1 MRTVRYLIPIYIFG
15 NLFSKTTQM
24 DKIKVHD
31 KYFKPFIGR
40 EKIDKAVQKIAD
52 RINEDFKGKIPLF
65 LVILNGSFMVAADL
79 LKKITLECE
88 VTFVKLASYSGT
100 QSTETVREL
109 IGFDED
115 IKGRSIV
122 IIEDIIDSGLT
133 MERVLEQLKNMGAK
147 EVKIS
152 TLLFK
157 PAAFKKSFSID
168 YIGMEI
174 GNDFIIGFGLDY
186 DRRARNLP
194 DIYKIT
200 DDSF

>member
-1 MRTVRYLIPIYIFG
+1 
-15 NLFSKTTQM
+15 M

-52 RINEDFKGKIPLF
+52 SINEDFKGKIPLF

-79 LKKITLECE
+79 LQKITLECE

-109 IGFDED
+109 IGFDEN
-115 IKGRSIV
+115 IKGRSII

-157 PAAFKKSFSID
+157 PAAFKKSFPID

-200 DDSF
+200 ED